1 MAEIFFKN
9 SNIKSIGLRFF
20 TVFGEWGRPDML
32 VYKYLESIF
41 NKKKI
46 FYLNNFGNHTR
57 DFTYIKDVCEIMFKF
72 LSKKNK
78 KNHQIFNICS
88 NNPIKITTVLQMID
102 SNFEKKPQ
110 IKKRKFQL
118 ADVKKTHGD
127 NIKIKKFI
135 NKKNF
140 SNIKE
145 ALNNTC
151 SWYKINWK
159 IYN

>member
-1 MAEIFFKN
+1 
-9 SNIKSIGLRFF
+9 
-20 TVFGEWGRPDML
+20 ML

-72 LSKKNK
+72 LSKKNN

-88 NNPIKITTVLQMID
+88 NNPIKITTVLQMMN